1 MVSANVCSDLPTT
14 AARAALRRILAIAPD
29 VICLQE
35 WFLTRTRALRS
46 WGPVQLLPSP
56 IRLPGRLSGP
66 DPAGTGGETG
76 GGTRGG
82 QYLWA
87 ASGLGDT
94 VIGVRA
100 DRWQVQ
106 SAGLVLIDRPGRGE
120 RTDRPGGL
128 EPPRWATAV
137 AVAARIEPATAL
149 SVLSF
154 HLTPGVERGGHYR
167 GDRPRL
173 VARHRGE
180 VTTLGRWAAR
190 EAHHRPDALIL
201 AAGDTNHHRL
211 AVPGLISAWNSS
223 PSITEH
229 EPPPTFGGPGTGS
242 SPRTIDDCFG
252 NRPATSARTLEIGS
266 DHRAVIATYSTH

>member
-1 MVSANVCSDLPTT
+1 MVSANVCSDQPTT

-35 WFLTRTRALRS
+35 WFLPRAGALRS
-46 WGPVQLLPSP
+46 TGPVHLLPGP
-56 IRLPGRLSGP
+56 IRLPARPPRP
-66 DPAGTGGETG
+66 DVAGTG
-76 GGTRGG
+76 GG

-137 AVAARIEPATAL
+137 AVEARIEPATAL

-211 AVPGLISAWNSS
+211 PVPGLISAWSSS